1 MSAEASSIITERYTT
16 WTERY
21 TKWAEVDNVDMPFLE
36 PYQVSSSTKESTRLL
51 SVYTIF
57 SALASLLAVF
67 FAISLVL
74 AFTTQYFLDW
84 GSALVG
90 FLGTAGLSAV
100 AWLSKRE
107 IE

>member
-1 MSAEASSIITERYTT
+1 MSAIKMKSVRVISAYQESAIQWPEDEIAAS
-16 WTERY
+16 
-21 TKWAEVDNVDMPFLE
+21 
-36 PYQVSSSTKESTRLL
+36 LL
-51 SVYTIF
+51 SVYPIF
-57 SALASLLAVF
+57 LALASLLAVF

-84 GSALVG
+84 GSALMG

-100 AWLSKRE
+100 AWFSKRE